1 MRRRCSGTSVGR
13 YMMIPTQLNT
23 GSGGLWEWAGLMSDR
38 LAAVHL
44 CSMGAGAGMLYA
56 SMSPNRSLT

>member
-1 MRRRCSGTSVGR
+1 
-13 YMMIPTQLNT
+13 MMIPTQLNT
-23 GSGGLWEWAGLMSDR
+23 GSGGLWECAGLMSER

-56 SMSPNRSLT
+56 SMSPRRSLT